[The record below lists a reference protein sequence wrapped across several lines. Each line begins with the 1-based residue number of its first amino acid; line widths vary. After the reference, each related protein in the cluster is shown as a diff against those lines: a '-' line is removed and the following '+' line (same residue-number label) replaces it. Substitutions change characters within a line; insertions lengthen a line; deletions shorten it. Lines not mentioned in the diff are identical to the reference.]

1 MKIIYALLLASFSLS
16 ANANLISI
24 DLFSVG
30 DNLVT
35 KDTKTGLEW
44 LDLTETQNLS
54 PRQILEGAGGWSANG
69 FVYATTSQV
78 TQLFLNSNNKATLTP
93 PGEDVTE
100 ENLKGAL
107 NLLDLLGTTYVQNC
121 CNNFSIVGN
130 GFAGINEP
138 GLDLIYGAAF
148 GTNLNSTAGFFS
160 IQAGTF
166 STEFS
171 DPFLGSYLVRS
182 VSAVPLP
189 AAAPLFLSA
198 LGFMGFSAKFRK
210 KKS

>member
-1 MKIIYALLLASFSLS
+1 MKIIFAILFASISLS
-16 ANANLISI
+16 ANANLKSI

-35 KDTKTGLEW
+35 KDSKTGLEW
-44 LDLTETQNLS
+44 LDLTQTQNLS
-54 PRQILEGAGGWSANG
+54 TKQILEGVGGWSGYG

-93 PGEDVTE
+93 PGGDVTE

-107 NLLDLLGTTYVQNC
+107 NLLDLLGTTYVQDC

-138 GLDLIYGAAF
+138 GSNLIYGATF
-148 GTNLNSTAGFFS
+148 GTNLNSTAGFFFVPD
-160 IQAGTF
+160 GVF

-171 DPFLGSYLVRS
+171 SPLMGSYLVRS
-182 VSAVPLP
+182 VSPVPLP
-189 AAAPLFLSA
+189 ASAPLFLSA
-198 LGFMGFSAKFRK
+198 LGLMGFSVRTSKM
-210 KKS
+210 KS